1 MIASNWT
8 VKKSGDEIL
17 TSFAFES
24 LKYFT
29 VNIHCF
35 LTFNKCR
42 GKSTNQQRSSM
53 WNDCTF
59 GEVAN
64 ILYLGSYNNK

>member
-1 MIASNWT
+1 MIASNWR

-17 TSFAFES
+17 TSFALES

-35 LTFNKCR
+35 LTFNKYR
-42 GKSTNQQRSSM
+42 GKSTN
-53 WNDCTF
+53 
-59 GEVAN
+59 
-64 ILYLGSYNNK
+64 